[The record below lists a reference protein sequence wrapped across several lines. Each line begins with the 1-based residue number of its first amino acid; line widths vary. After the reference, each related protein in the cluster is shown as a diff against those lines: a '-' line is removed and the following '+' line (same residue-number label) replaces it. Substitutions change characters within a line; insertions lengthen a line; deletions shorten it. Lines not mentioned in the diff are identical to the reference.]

1 MDCENKLIEDQTRR
15 HRQSWMP
22 PTLVG
27 GGFVSGTINE
37 SRLVQ
42 QARTLCAGDVGSEP
56 RQVIAQT
63 KASDP
68 SRANHRDERWR
79 EGRVDCDWHELVT
92 SEGAW
97 PSKIHEEWKGGEG
110 VKRGGPILE

>member
-92 SEGAW
+92 
-97 PSKIHEEWKGGEG
+97 
-110 VKRGGPILE
+110 